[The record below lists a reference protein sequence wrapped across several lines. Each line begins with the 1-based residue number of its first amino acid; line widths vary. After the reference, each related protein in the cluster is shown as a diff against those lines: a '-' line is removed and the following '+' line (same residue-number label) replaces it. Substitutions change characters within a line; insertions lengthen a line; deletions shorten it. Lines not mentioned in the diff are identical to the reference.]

1 MKTNIKK
8 YFAIGVSWF
17 LFTFCS
23 NSPKNTFLSNYYIEN
38 DSIPSLFLGN
48 MEEGGILNY
57 SDIYDTLS
65 FVKLETNPEALIGRV
80 SKVEILKNGDFLIFD
95 NANAGIF
102 VFSSKGTFLNFI
114 GHRGNGEKEYITPED
129 VVYDTYNDEII
140 VWDHNKMHLMFFHT
154 DGKYIRKIKLPWY
167 IGTLQVL
174 DKEHIVVF
182 MNHGDDIE
190 HGYGYNIKVLDRDG
204 VLVSEG
210 LPYSE
215 QFGTF
220 NPACKMAFSVYN
232 DTLFCNPP
240 YSSIVYEVTKD
251 SVLPRYFLDF
261 GDCAIPKEW
270 FGHMDNREMNQRLG
284 HNPDLAYCGSFHEA
298 TNYFLLNIVKNRMVN
313 IGLYPKQRNIES
325 LYASFLWNDLYGLVS
340 SNVIQTVRGN
350 KVVSVL
356 YADQF
361 EPYQEVLEKESNSE
375 VVRKNIVDKL
385 YGTTFMSLFSKN
397 NVAEKVR
404 EHIMS
409 SRFEITSEERSFI
422 QGIKRSD
429 NPILQIGILK

>member
-1 MKTNIKK
+1 
-8 YFAIGVSWF
+8 
-17 LFTFCS
+17 
-23 NSPKNTFLSNYYIEN
+23 
-38 DSIPSLFLGN
+38 
-48 MEEGGILNY
+48 
-57 SDIYDTLS
+57 
-65 FVKLETNPEALIGRV
+65 
-80 SKVEILKNGDFLIFD
+80 
-95 NANAGIF
+95 
-102 VFSSKGTFLNFI
+102 
-114 GHRGNGEKEYITPED
+114 
-129 VVYDTYNDEII
+129 
-140 VWDHNKMHLMFFHT
+140 
-154 DGKYIRKIKLPWY
+154 
-167 IGTLQVL
+167 
-174 DKEHIVVF
+174 
-182 MNHGDDIE
+182 
-190 HGYGYNIKVLDRDG
+190 
-204 VLVSEG
+204 
-210 LPYSE
+210 
-215 QFGTF
+215 
-220 NPACKMAFSVYN
+220 
-232 DTLFCNPP
+232 
-240 YSSIVYEVTKD
+240 
-251 SVLPRYFLDF
+251 
-261 GDCAIPKEW
+261 
-270 FGHMDNREMNQRLG
+270 
-284 HNPDLAYCGSFHEA
+284 
-298 TNYFLLNIVKNRMVN
+298 MVN